1 MEHYSTGEAAH
12 LCGITIRTV
21 QYYDVCG
28 LIRPSAQTSAGHRL
42 YSEHDIKRMQFV
54 CTLRS
59 LGFSIADIKRIFH
72 ESEGETLIQLM
83 LTEQIQQLHRDIT
96 HKETQIRA
104 LEELLSTLKSA
115 HCFSISHLEDSMA
128 ILQNKKPLRRIRK
141 NMFITAAVLEILERY
156 IVSKHKTGCQS
167 SRRLLSP
174 AFLLYFWP
182 NIITAIPHISAQ
194 TVTHNSNRNSGS
206 FSGHSI
212 HPIPENSPAP
222 PVDKKG
228 TVSKQLIPPAKHKP
242 RNMHRLSSI
251 TIC

>member
-141 NMFITAAVLEILERY
+141 NMFITAAVLEILE
-156 IVSKHKTGCQS
+156 T
-167 SRRLLSP
+167 P

>member
-141 NMFITAAVLEILERY
+141 NMFITAAVLEILEIAAAIY
-156 IVSKHKTGCQS
+156 SIKTQNW
-167 SRRLLSP
+167 LPLIA
-174 AFLLYFWP
+174 AFV
-182 NIITAIPHISAQ
+182 IACI
-194 TVTHNSNRNSGS
+194 
-206 FSGHSI
+206 
-212 HPIPENSPAP
+212 
-222 PVDKKG
+222 
-228 TVSKQLIPPAKHKP
+228 
-242 RNMHRLSSI
+242 SSI
-251 TIC
+251 FLAKYYYRNTAYICPNCHAQFKPQFWKFFWAFHTPRTRKLTCPSCGQKRYCLETADTAGETQAP

>member
-141 NMFITAAVLEILERY
+141 NMFITAAVLEILEIAVLIYSIKIRSILPFKTAGVIYLIFLGCLDRY
-156 IVSKHKTGCQS
+156 YY
-167 SRRLLSP
+167 R
-174 AFLLYFWP
+174 Y
-182 NIITAIPHISAQ
+182 TAHLCPHCSTQFKPQFKLTLRAAPS
-194 TVTHNSNRNSGS
+194 THPQR
-206 FSGHSI
+206 
-212 HPIPENSPAP
+212 
-222 PVDKKG
+222 
-228 TVSKQLIPPAKHKP
+228 
-242 RNMHRLSSI
+242 
-251 TIC
+251 